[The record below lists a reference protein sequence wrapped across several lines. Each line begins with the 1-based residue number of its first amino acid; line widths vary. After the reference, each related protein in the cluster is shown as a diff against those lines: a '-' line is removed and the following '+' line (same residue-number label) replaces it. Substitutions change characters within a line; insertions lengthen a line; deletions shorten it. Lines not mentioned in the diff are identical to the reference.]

1 MIGVGLWKVPGS
13 NPNRDKKGGKKLPI
27 RKKKKKKVFIGYII
41 PVNITLCVVRSCW
54 IVIFSLLD
62 GSSLLKVFHIS
73 FFA

>member
-1 MIGVGLWKVPGS
+1 MERVCGRFQVQVSMGTKFYL
-13 NPNRDKKGGKKLPI
+13 LE
-27 RKKKKKKVFIGYII
+27 KKKKKKVFIGYII

-62 GSSLLKVFHIS
+62 GSSLVKVFHIS

>member
-1 MIGVGLWKVPGS
+1 MGRVCGRFQVQVSMGTKFYLLEK
-13 NPNRDKKGGKKLPI
+13 
-27 RKKKKKKVFIGYII
+27 KKKKKKVFIGYII